1 MSYASKALSAASAL
15 LMGSSA
21 IAAPLVLEG
30 NYVKIGVNDAGT
42 VGSGGNTSPGILY
55 DSTGTAT
62 FNPSY
67 DYLTPGSPFEG
78 WTVKGIDTD
87 GTTVLFNYTNNNTN
101 VASPN
106 ITGTLVDYSGVS
118 YRGLS
123 VPVAFKADVKSKFA
137 VTNRDTKFSTRA
149 DHSTR
154 IS

>member
-1 MSYASKALSAASAL
+1 MSYATKALAAASAL

-42 VGSGGNTSPGILY
+42 IGSGENTPPGILY

-78 WTVKGIDTD
+78 WTVKGQGNEI
-87 GTTVLFNYTNNNTN
+87 VY
-101 VASPN
+101 
-106 ITGTLVDYSGVS
+106 
-118 YRGLS
+118 
-123 VPVAFKADVKSKFA
+123 
-137 VTNRDTKFSTRA
+137 
-149 DHSTR
+149 
-154 IS
+154 